1 MEDESRAESP
11 VLEKRAPSNHCSPIH
26 IILSIFVAMAA
37 IFASYLM
44 VMSDEA
50 QEDEVV
56 VDETTAFD
64 DEFWNLIKDQWN
76 MLKFFTYLV
85 GWV

>member
-1 MEDESRAESP
+1 
-11 VLEKRAPSNHCSPIH
+11 
-26 IILSIFVAMAA
+26 MAA

-76 MLKFFTYLV
+76 MLQFFTYLV
-85 GWV
+85 SIQNL